1 MTGWEWYLLWL
12 VLLLFSQWAC
22 WSIFADG
29 LEDIPSVR
37 HRPLI
42 LLGVLLTLLMGA
54 NIWIKFGTGLIGGM
68 CGLQGVAASVLLTIN
83 LVRKKVQA
91 RKVAAD

>member
-1 MTGWEWYLLWL
+1 
-12 VLLLFSQWAC
+12 
-22 WSIFADG
+22 
-29 LEDIPSVR
+29 
-37 HRPLI
+37 
-42 LLGVLLTLLMGA
+42 LTLLMGA
-54 NIWIKFGTGLIGGM
+54 NVWIKFGTGLIGGM